1 MNELEE
7 KLLRDETGG
16 AGIKLRIRTGTR
28 IDLGRW
34 WRSSSVWLCVVGEEL
49 MLLAVARRR
58 YFERVPLADCQAS
71 HYVHATGELVIDP
84 ADQLRIKHLS
94 MSPREA
100 LEVLDSVK
108 SQNPVFQTLRQQP
121 NR

>member
-7 KLLRDETGG
+7 RLLREETGG
-16 AGIKLRIRTGTR
+16 AEPRHRILTGTR

-34 WRSSSVWLCVVGEEL
+34 WRSTPVWLCVVGNEL
-49 MLLAVARRR
+49 VLLAVARRR
-58 YFERVPLADCQAS
+58 YFERVPLAECQGS

-84 ADQLRIKHLS
+84 TDALRIKHLS

-100 LEVLDSVK
+100 LEVLDFLK
-108 SQNPVFQTLRQQP
+108 S
-121 NR
+121 